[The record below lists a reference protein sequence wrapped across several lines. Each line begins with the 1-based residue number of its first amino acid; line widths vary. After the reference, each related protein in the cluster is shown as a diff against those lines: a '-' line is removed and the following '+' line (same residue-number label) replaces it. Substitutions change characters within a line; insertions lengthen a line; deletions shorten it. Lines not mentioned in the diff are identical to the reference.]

1 MKGSRMNASLVLLKK
16 NGAYKAFP
24 LPSDVTVIGRRS
36 DCDLRIPLPMVS
48 RRHCELSL
56 NKNALE
62 LRDLESHCG
71 TFLNDKRVDGQTMVK
86 AGDYLRI
93 GPLIFVCQIDGKPE
107 KIVPPKKAAPPA
119 SKAAAKPAPQKPS
132 PKPAAQALD
141 DSGSKLDEDLSDLDV
156 SDSFINL
163 DESDSDLEDLKDV

>member
-1 MKGSRMNASLVLLKK
+1 MNASLVLLKK
-16 NGAYKAFP
+16 NGAYQAFP
-24 LPSDVTVIGRRS
+24 LPSAVTVIGRRS

-48 RRHCELSL
+48 RRHCQLTL
-56 NKNALE
+56 NKSTLE
-62 LRDLESHCG
+62 LRDLESRGG
-71 TFLNDKRVDGQTMVK
+71 TFLNDKRVDGETAMK

-93 GPLIFVCQIDGKPE
+93 GPLIFVCRIDGQPE
-107 KIVPPKKAAPPA
+107 KIVPPKKATPAPP
-119 SKAAAKPAPQKPS
+119 KAAAKPKPPKPA

-163 DESDSDLEDLKDV
+163 DESDSDLEDLKDL